1 MIYYETE
8 RLIIRQWQQ
17 SDIAPFVL
25 LNQDKAVMQFLIP
38 LNEQQT
44 ITLVNKFI
52 QHFKQFGYTIYACEL
67 KSNRQFI
74 GFIGLWHRF
83 DMPFSPCVEIG
94 WRLFRKHWGQGLA
107 TEAAKKCLEI
117 GFLEFNLDEIV
128 SFCAKINI
136 KSERVMQKINMV
148 YCEGDDFY
156 HYKLARNNPLSL
168 HILYRIKKTAWIET
182 TLHGRI
188 NSENFNLAQI

>member
-8 RLIIRQWQQ
+8 RLIIREWQQ
-17 SDIAPFVL
+17 SDIAPFVS
-25 LNQDKAVMQFLIP
+25 LNQDKDVTQFLIP
-38 LNEQQT
+38 LNKQQT
-44 ITLVNKFI
+44 ITLVSEFI

-67 KSNRQFI
+67 KLNRQFI
-74 GFIGLWHRF
+74 GFVGLWHRF

-94 WRLFRKHWGQGLA
+94 WRLSKKYWGQGLA

-136 KSERVMQKINMV
+136 PSKQVMQKIGMV
-148 YCEGDDFY
+148 YCEGGDFY
-156 HYKLARNNPLSL
+156 HYKLTRDNPLSL
-168 HILYRIKKTAWIET
+168 HILYRIKKPTWIET
-182 TLHGRI
+182 TLHGII
-188 NSENFNLAQI
+188 NSENSDKAQI